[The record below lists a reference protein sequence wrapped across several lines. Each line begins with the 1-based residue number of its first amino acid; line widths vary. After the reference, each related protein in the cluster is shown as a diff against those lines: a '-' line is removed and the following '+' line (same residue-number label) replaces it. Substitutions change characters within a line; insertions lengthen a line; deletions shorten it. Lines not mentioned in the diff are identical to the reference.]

1 MHRSI
6 ALLLCGAALAWCQ
19 EWKLIPLPRSLKSG
33 TGNIQLRSPVHVRV
47 SPAEAQDR
55 FAAEMLVEDL
65 KAVHGLEVTVVTR
78 GKAEIRIGR
87 AGSPEVDAE
96 IARLGLDRS
105 ALENEE
111 GYVLG
116 ADDSGVL
123 VAAKTAAGVFYGV
136 QTLRQLVGPENRIP
150 AVAIADW
157 PALRYRG
164 LSVDVS
170 RGPVLADEQMKA
182 LIRTAAEYKLNM
194 LSLYMEHVFPYTHA
208 PLVAPQGGAV
218 TPELIRR
225 LTEYAGQYHIEL
237 LPQQQTFGHLHY
249 MLKLELYSGMGETP
263 HGTVLAAEDE
273 RAYTWIRESATEL
286 ADLFRSAFLH
296 IGSDETFELGEG
308 RSRAL
313 AERDGVGKVYVGHMQ
328 KVAGMLQPL
337 GKRLM
342 FWGDIAL
349 KDPELIPKLPKELV
363 AMTWVYNP
371 RPDFAS
377 YITPFRDRGMDV
389 FVCPGVNNWNRIFP
403 LISDSVVNINNFV
416 RDGKKLG
423 AIGMLNTHWADDG
436 ESLFNMT
443 WHGVVF
449 SAAAA
454 WQPGMVDVPAFDRSF
469 DWAFYRNTDDT
480 FTKIIQ
486 RLDEIH
492 GVLRSAGV
500 GDASDSLFWTDPF
513 SLYGSETIRKA
524 CPVASRVRLLAE
536 QTLVD
541 LHAAGGKAR
550 AHSDTLRY
558 LQFAAKR
565 LDGLGMKIQF
575 SREIAELY
583 RGALE
588 AQADPGKVRS
598 RLGKINSVNGLVQDL
613 RDSTNELKELYR
625 AAWLAENRPY
635 WLDNVLVRYQAE
647 ALYWQDKSRLFTQA
661 SQAYGATKLLP
672 SPETL
677 GIHLP

>member
-1 MHRSI
+1 MHRAI

-19 EWKLIPLPRSLKSG
+19 QWKLIPLPRSLKSG
-33 TGNIQLRSPVHVRV
+33 TASIQLRSPVHVRV
-47 SPAEAQDR
+47 PPAEVQDR
-55 FAAEMLVEDL
+55 FAAETLADDL
-65 KAVHGLEVTVVTR
+65 KAVHGLEVTVGTR

-469 DWAFYRNTDDT
+469 
-480 FTKIIQ
+480 
-486 RLDEIH
+486 
-492 GVLRSAGV
+492 
-500 GDASDSLFWTDPF
+500 
-513 SLYGSETIRKA
+513 GSETIRKA

-647 ALYWQDKSRLFTQA
+647 ALYWQEKSRLFTQA